1 MLKKKGEEE
10 EMKNKIGGEVQSIGA
25 EIMRGNRENFVLP
38 SGLKNLRG
46 GELSSKVY
54 QNLFAKLLSF
64 ESY

>member
-1 MLKKKGEEE
+1 MCKSSAVPVVMIADL
-10 EMKNKIGGEVQSIGA
+10 IAARLQSGWSD
-25 EIMRGNRENFVLP
+25 FVLP

-54 QNLFAKLLSF
+54 QNLFAKFLSF